1 MVYTLQIKRQKE
13 KNEESYWQTIEY
25 VCEDDENENIAT
37 VLRAIENGK
46 VKTDTTGNVLEPIG
60 WECSCLQKKC
70 GSCAMI
76 IDGRPGLACDYFLK
90 KHKGKQP
97 IVIEPL
103 RKFPVVRDL
112 IVDRSIMREN
122 LKNIQA
128 WMTDKACVTTEKK
141 GEIMYE
147 ASRCLQCGCCLE
159 VCPNFCGGEN
169 FYGAA
174 GAVPVARIINASDRK
189 EQKHI
194 KKNYNK
200 YVYSGCG
207 KSLACQNICP
217 AKINVDRMLSRT
229 NAITNWI

>member
-1 MVYTLQIKRQKE
+1 
-13 KNEESYWQTIEY
+13 
-25 VCEDDENENIAT
+25 
-37 VLRAIENGK
+37 
-46 VKTDTTGNVLEPIG
+46 
-60 WECSCLQKKC
+60 
-70 GSCAMI
+70 
-76 IDGRPGLACDYFLK
+76 
-90 KHKGKQP
+90 
-97 IVIEPL
+97 
-103 RKFPVVRDL
+103 
-112 IVDRSIMREN
+112 MREN

-128 WMTDKACVTTEKK
+128 WMTDKACVTAEKK
-141 GEIMYE
+141 VEIMYE

-174 GAVPVARIINASDRK
+174 GAVPTARIINASDRK